1 MTIDS
6 FRRLILLVVLCMVQ
20 ALVLNRVHLFNYAI
34 PLFYVYFVLSF
45 PRNYPKWAL
54 LLWCFAM
61 GLVNDTFANTAG
73 VGCASMTLIAVLQPY
88 WLELFVPRDAAEDFK
103 PSLFSMG
110 YGKYIAYASP
120 LLLLYCLV
128 FFALEAFTFFNWIQW
143 IIGSVSSAALTLVLI
158 LTIEHFKKRQKVD
171 SLNK

>member
-6 FRRLILLVVLCMVQ
+6 FRRLILFVVLCMVQ

-88 WLELFVPRDAAEDFK
+88 WLELFVPRDAAEDFQ

-110 YGKYIAYASP
+110 YGKFTAYASP

-158 LTIEHFKKRQKVD
+158 LTIEHFKKSQKVD

>member
-6 FRRLILLVVLCMVQ
+6 FRRLILFVVLCMVQ

-88 WLELFVPRDAAEDFK
+88 WLELFVPRDAAEDFQ
-103 PSLFSMG
+103 PSLYSLG
-110 YGKYIAYASP
+110 LGKFVAYSLP
-120 LLLLYCLV
+120 ILLLYSLV
-128 FFALEAFTFFNWIQW
+128 FFALEAFNFFNWIHW
-143 IIGSVSSAALTLVLI
+143 LLTSFSSAVLTLVLI
-158 LTIEHFKKRQKVD
+158 LTIEFFKKRQKVD